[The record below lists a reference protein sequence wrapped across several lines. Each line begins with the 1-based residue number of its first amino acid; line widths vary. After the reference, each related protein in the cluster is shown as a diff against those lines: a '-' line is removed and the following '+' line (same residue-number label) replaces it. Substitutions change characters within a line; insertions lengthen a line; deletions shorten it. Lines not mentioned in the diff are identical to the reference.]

1 MLENHAMA
9 FVGGAQALAVHFI
22 GRCDSA
28 GHTGSG
34 GQVDGYRTA

>member
-1 MLENHAMA
+1 MA
-9 FVGGAQALAVHFI
+9 FVGGAQALAVRFI

-34 GQVDGYRTA
+34 GRLTAIGQPER